1 MINCTVD
8 NAFLRLLVLY
18 SYIHYIM
25 KNEFTKA
32 QKVDYVYTLQQEFE
46 LSYKLVRK
54 GFGELQ
60 KIEYVNDF
68 YFLPLLLLGQGIERF
83 LKSYI
88 IAYRIDAE
96 SMVLLEK
103 QCRTHDLLLLLE
115 IIQKNFYKIGH
126 RSIDNEDCQFLSNNV
141 TLKRVLTILSDFG
154 NNGKYYNINHLLNGN
169 ASSPISWWEDLESDL
184 IPLFGTIDYTDIKT
198 VDFRYKEANNRIIV
212 TIEKFLSILSRQHI
226 FGNKSKVFC
235 TAIIS
240 NYSYFERLYDGHYGK
255 TDYTKL

>member
-18 SYIHYIM
+18 SYINYIM

-32 QKVDYVYTLQQEFE
+32 QKVDYVFTLQQEFE

-60 KIEYVNDF
+60 KIECVNDF
-68 YFLPLLLLGQGIERF
+68 YFLPLLLLEQGIERF

-103 QCRTHDLLLLLE
+103 QYRTHDLLLLLE
-115 IIQKNFYKIGH
+115 IIQKKFYKIGH
-126 RSIDNEDCQFLSNNV
+126 RSIDNEDYQFLSLPNCRR
-141 TLKRVLTILSDFG
+141 TSF
-154 NNGKYYNINHLLNGN
+154 
-169 ASSPISWWEDLESDL
+169 
-184 IPLFGTIDYTDIKT
+184 
-198 VDFRYKEANNRIIV
+198 
-212 TIEKFLSILSRQHI
+212 
-226 FGNKSKVFC
+226 
-235 TAIIS
+235 
-240 NYSYFERLYDGHYGK
+240 
-255 TDYTKL
+255 